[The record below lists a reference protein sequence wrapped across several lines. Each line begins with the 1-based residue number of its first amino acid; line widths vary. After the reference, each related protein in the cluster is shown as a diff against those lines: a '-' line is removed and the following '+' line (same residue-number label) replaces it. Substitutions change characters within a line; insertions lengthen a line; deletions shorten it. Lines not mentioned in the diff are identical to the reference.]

1 MKVSI
6 RLAVLSALF
15 SAAAASG
22 GALAQS
28 ASGADAPMND
38 GRYIIKMRVSG
49 ASRVQAAQG
58 DDSERGRRAAA
69 AAGGL
74 IVGEVKD
81 QKSVVALLSDAGRQ
95 RLESDAE
102 IESVEPDYRRYPQ
115 LQSKPY
121 GITMVQADDPFL
133 LASAAAQA
141 TSDVMVCIIDSGY
154 QQIHED
160 LSGNSNV
167 TGVNNAGTGQWNQ
180 DSCGH
185 GSHVAGTIAAVDNN
199 VGVVG
204 VNGNGKLNL
213 HIQKVFDGSTCAWT
227 YASTLAQAV
236 SNCRTAAT
244 NGGKKLV
251 ISMSLGG
258 TGSTTA
264 ENTAFQSA
272 YNAGVLSIAAAG
284 NAGTSAVSYPAGY
297 TSVMSVAAVDL
308 NSAKASFSQF
318 NSDVEIAAPG
328 VGVVSTTPFATPYVT
343 IAGEN
348 TRASTYTGSANGT
361 ATGALVY
368 GGLCSAAGA
377 WTGAVVLCDRGTT
390 TFLQKTDAVIAG
402 GGKAVII
409 ANNVPGEFS
418 GTLGTGITRA
428 VPVVG
433 LTQDQGLTLRT
444 AVGQSVSVTVPTG
457 TGNGYESYDGTSMA
471 TPHVAGVAG
480 LIWGLQ
486 PTRTNV
492 EVRAAL
498 TGSAKDLGTTGR
510 DTSFGYGL
518 VQAKAAYDYLLSPPP
533 PPVYSS
539 NRSTVTVTTSV
550 VVGGTATEELVKL
563 TNIGTVAVPLTSVV
577 LGAANANQFVLR
589 NACGTSIAVG
599 VTCDIGLTFKPTS
612 TGNKTASLTVTGGG
626 GAATTTVTLSGT
638 AISHPLTTSPA
649 SISFARTNVG
659 ATSAATTVTL
669 RNGGA
674 SVVTLSPLALGGTN
688 PSQYAFSANTCGASL
703 AVAGTCTFSVV
714 FKPTS
719 AGSKPATVLV
729 ASSGLPT
736 LSVALSGTG
745 R

>member
-1 MKVSI
+1 
-6 RLAVLSALF
+6 VLTVLF
-15 SAAAASG
+15 SAAAASA

-28 ASGADAPMND
+28 ASGADAPLND
-38 GRYIIKMRVSG
+38 GRYIIKMRASG

-58 DDSERGRRAAA
+58 DDSARGRRAAS

-74 IVGEVKD
+74 VVGEVKD

-115 LQSKPY
+115 LQSKPF

-133 LASAAAQA
+133 LAAAASQA

-167 TGVNNAGTGQWNQ
+167 TGVNNTGTGQWNQ

-204 VNGNGKLNL
+204 VNGNGRLNL

-227 YASTLAQAV
+227 YASTLTQAV
-236 SNCRTAAT
+236 TNCRTAAT

-258 TGSTTA
+258 AGSTTA
-264 ENTAFQSA
+264 ENTAFQTA

-297 TSVMSVAAVDL
+297 SSVMSVAAVDSA
-308 NSAKASFSQF
+308 SAKASFSQF

-328 VGVVSTTPFATPYVT
+328 VGTVSTTPFATPYVT
-343 IAGEN
+343 VAGEN
-348 TRASTYTGSANGT
+348 TRASTYTGSASGST
-361 ATGALVY
+361 SGALVY
-368 GGLCSAAGA
+368 GGLCNVVGA

-390 TFLQKTDAVIAG
+390 TFLEKTDAVIAG
-402 GGKAVII
+402 GGKAVVI
-409 ANNVPGEFS
+409 ANNVAGEFS
-418 GTLGTGITRA
+418 GTLGAGITRA
-428 VPVVG
+428 VQVIGV
-433 LTQDQGLTLRT
+433 TQDQGVALQ
-444 AVGQSVSVTVPTG
+444 AAAGQVATVNVPTG

-486 PTRTNV
+486 PTRTNAQ
-492 EVRAAL
+492 VRQAL
-498 TGSAKDLGTTGR
+498 IGSAKDLGTAGR
-510 DTSFGYGL
+510 DNNFGYGL
-518 VQAKAAYDYLLSPPP
+518 VQAKAAYDYLLNPPAA
-533 PPVYSS
+533 PVYT
-539 NRSTVTVTTSV
+539 RSRTSV
-550 VVGGTATEELVKL
+550 AFSSVIAGATGSEELVQL
-563 TNIGTVAVPLTSVV
+563 TNTGTGAVPLTSVV
-577 LGAANANQFVLR
+577 LGGTNANQFVLR
-589 NACGTSIAVG
+589 NACGSTIAVG
-599 VTCDIGLTFKPTS
+599 ASCDIGVSFKPTTS
-612 TGNKTASLTVTGGG
+612 GNKTASVTVTAGSG
-626 GAATTTVTLSGT
+626 GAATTVSLSGT
-638 AISHPLTTSPA
+638 AISYAFTRTPT
-649 SISFARTNVG
+649 SISFARTTVG
-659 ATSAATTVTL
+659 ATSAATTVTV
-669 RNGGA
+669 RNTSTGGLVLPLTA
-674 SVVTLSPLALGGTN
+674 GSVRLAGTN
-688 PSQYAFSANTCGASL
+688 PTHYTLVTNTCIAPLAAAAS
-703 AVAGTCTFSVV
+703 CTFSVA

-719 AGSKPATVLV
+719 TGSKPATMVV
-729 ASSGLPT
+729 TPTGVTAQSGN
-736 LSVALSGTG
+736 LSGTG